1 MARLALVRHG
11 ETAWNAQARYQ
22 GRADLPLSD
31 AGQRQA
37 VMLARRLAREEIH
50 AVYASDLQRAWET
63 AVTIAAPHGL
73 PVRAE
78 TRLREMDFGDWEGL
92 TYEEVQE
99 RYPQA
104 LAAWEADPLNVA
116 PPGGETLVQV
126 VARVQSL
133 LDDIVRV
140 HPDQTVLLVGH
151 GGPLRVLLCVAMGL
165 DPRVHWQFRLGIA
178 SLSEL
183 CLYDG
188 GAMLTGLNDT
198 HHLEVEVTPD
208 GSQL

>member
-37 VMLARRLAREEIH
+37 VMLARRLAREDIH
-50 AVYASDLQRAWET
+50 AVYASDLQRAWEM

-78 TRLREMDFGDWEGL
+78 PRLLEMDFGDWEGL
-92 TYEEVQE
+92 TYDEVQE

-104 LAAWEADPLNVA
+104 LAAWEADPLNMA
-116 PPGGETLVQV
+116 PPGGETLAHV

-133 LDDIVRV
+133 LDDVVRI
-140 HPDQTVLLVGH
+140 HPDHTVVLVAH
-151 GGPLRVLLCVAMGL
+151 GGPLRVLLCIVMGL
-165 DPRVHWQFRLGIA
+165 DPRAHWQFRLDVA

-183 CLYDG
+183 YLYDE
-188 GAMLTGLNDT
+188 GAVLTGLNDT
-198 HHLEVEVTPD
+198 HHLEVEGTPN
-208 GSQL
+208 GSRL